1 MEQTGGAMVATGSY
15 SCLFKDP
22 TPVCLDNGK
31 PINANIGKVTVTSGY
46 GVQDEQKKT
55 SIVKQIPE
63 LENYVIV
70 PTKTCV
76 ASPLQ
81 PDTEWARCGL
91 TKTHSE
97 FLILGMQDGGRTLK
111 QAMEKPAFLCRHFL
125 SVLEHLLE
133 GLLLLHSAGWNHTDI
148 HDNNILIDAGGSPRF
163 IDFGLAFNKQKP
175 NKEEME
181 KYTEFNPALIFMP
194 PEYHV
199 YALFF
204 NERDVP
210 TGLQEIENAT
220 YFHQME
226 SIFENKVPIKTVLD
240 KLAKD
245 ATINTDAASFYSSH
259 GDKLD
264 VWSLGISFY
273 NVLRHCLMW
282 PLHNRIPEFVKAF
295 PRIKTILAM
304 MLEYDPMMRGSVKQ
318 ILELINPQNR
328 FLRVNRL
335 AAASPLPP
343 FSNNIRMRR
352 GTLKNPQKRV

>member
-15 SCLFKDP
+15 SCLFKNP
-22 TPVCLDNGK
+22 TPVCKEDGK
-31 PINANIGKVTVTSGY
+31 PINTNIGKVTVTSGY

-55 SIVKQIPE
+55 AIMKHIPE
-63 LENYVIV
+63 IAEYVII
-70 PTKTCV
+70 PTKSCV
-76 ASPLQ
+76 ASPIQ
-81 PDTEWARCGL
+81 PDAEWAKCGL

-111 QAMEKPAFLCRHFL
+111 QAIEKPAFLCRHFL

-133 GLLLLHSAGWNHTDI
+133 GLLLLHSAGWDHTDI
-148 HDNNILIDAGGSPRF
+148 HDNNILIDVNGTPRF

-181 KYTEFNPALIFMP
+181 NYTEFNPSLMFMP

-199 YALFF
+199 YSLFYQD
-204 NERDVP
+204 RDIP
-210 TGLQEIENAT
+210 TGIQQIANT
-220 YFHQME
+220 SYFQQME
-226 SIFENKVPIKTVLD
+226 SFFVNKAPIKLVLD
-240 KLAKD
+240 KMEKD
-245 ATINTDAASFYSSH
+245 ATVTTDAVSFYLSH

-264 VWSLGISFY
+264 VWSLGVSFY
-273 NVLRHCLMW
+273 NVFRHCLMW
-282 PLHNRIPEFVKAF
+282 PLHNRIPEFVRAV

-318 ILELINPQNR
+318 ILELVNPQNR

-343 FSNNIRMRR
+343 FSNSIRIRR

>member
-1 MEQTGGAMVATGSY
+1 MEQIGGAMVATGEY

-22 TPVCLDNGK
+22 VPICKNNGL
-31 PINANIGKVTVTSGY
+31 PINAEIGKVTVMSGY
-46 GVQDEQKKT
+46 GVQDEKKKT
-55 SIVKQIPE
+55 AILKEIPE
-63 LENYVIV
+63 LAEYVIV
-70 PTKTCV
+70 PTKSCV
-76 ASPLQ
+76 AAAIQ
-81 PDTEWARCGL
+81 PDEQWSKCNLTENR
-91 TKTHSE
+91 SE
-97 FLILGMQDGGRTLK
+97 LLVLGMQDGGRTLK
-111 QAMEKPAFLCRHFL
+111 KAMEKPAFLCRHFL

-148 HDNNILIDAGGSPRF
+148 HDNNILIDTNGSPRF
-163 IDFGLAFNKQKP
+163 IDFGLAFNKQNP

-181 KYTEFNPALIFMP
+181 NYTEFNPSLRFMP

-204 NERDVP
+204 QQRDIP
-210 TGLQEIENAT
+210 TGLQEIINAT
-220 YFHQME
+220 QYNEME
-226 SIFENKVPIKTVLD
+226 ALFNKAPVKTVLD
-240 KLAKD
+240 KLASD
-245 ATINTDAASFYSSH
+245 TTITTGAVSFYLNH

-264 VWSLGISFY
+264 VWSLGVSFY
-273 NVLRHCLMW
+273 TVLRHCLMW

-318 ILELINPQNR
+318 ILELVNPQNR

-343 FSNNIRMRR
+343 FSKSIRMRR